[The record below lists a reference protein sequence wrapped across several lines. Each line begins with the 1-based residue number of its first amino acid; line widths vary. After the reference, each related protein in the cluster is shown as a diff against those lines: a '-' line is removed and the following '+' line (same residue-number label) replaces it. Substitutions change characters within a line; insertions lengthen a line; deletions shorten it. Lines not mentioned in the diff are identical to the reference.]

1 MSNWDG
7 GIRGNAFVSGG
18 FLPPAVRG
26 TKFEGLV
33 AVWDWYSTFCAVVR
47 QTIHFQDLSS
57 WAVKSTIRLCLQAG
71 VSAIDRRAAAASLPP
86 IDSLSMVDVLLGTGP
101 SPRTSLPLG
110 TEPRK
115 SSLYLSGTTVNGLI
129 EQDE

>member
-33 AVWDWYSTFCAVVR
+33 AVWDWYSTFCAVVCANDAFISACFCASL
-47 QTIHFQDLSS
+47 TCLSS
-57 WAVKSTIRLCLQAG
+57 L
-71 VSAIDRRAAAASLPP
+71 
-86 IDSLSMVDVLLGTGP
+86 
-101 SPRTSLPLG
+101 
-110 TEPRK
+110 
-115 SSLYLSGTTVNGLI
+115 
-129 EQDE
+129 

>member
-47 QTIHFQDLSS
+47 QTIHFQN
-57 WAVKSTIRLCLQAG
+57 
-71 VSAIDRRAAAASLPP
+71 RRH
-86 IDSLSMVDVLLGTGP
+86 
-101 SPRTSLPLG
+101 
-110 TEPRK
+110 
-115 SSLYLSGTTVNGLI
+115 GL
-129 EQDE
+129 